1 MEDKASNLDAVLK
14 EAVDLVRANSLIL
27 LSLSLHVLLAFSCSR
42 GCFLGYRAVRGCPAR
57 RGAGALLLL
66 LCFPSSWRA
75 CIPRSAEFSWCEADV
90 WGFAVLVPCRLS
102 LAVN

>member
-66 LCFPSSWRA
+66 LLPQFVACVHPSFRGV
-75 CIPRSAEFSWCEADV
+75 F
-90 WGFAVLVPCRLS
+90 LV
-102 LAVN
+102 